1 MLKFTKNFNL
11 GAVEYWRD
19 WHKYS
24 MLSDENILFVPIDAI
39 GVNPQL
45 GSLPRHLFRNLG
57 LKILKISW
65 KDDSK
70 TLRVENVEK
79 IMPAQ
84 GCKRASIAQ
93 GLDEFTAQSAIER
106 AIANLF
112 FTIAKDLSGDF
123 FHSSGEFFHKV
134 KMNKDFF
141 VSENDS
147 DIAQNVVEIV
157 RGREHS
163 SVKNIDLI
171 KV

>member
-1 MLKFTKNFNL
+1 MLKFTKNFNSN
-11 GAVEYWRD
+11 GVEYWRE
-19 WHKYS
+19 YNGVFS
-24 MLSDENILFVPIDAI
+24 SENILFVPIDAI
-39 GVNPQL
+39 GLNPQL

-65 KDDSK
+65 KDSAK
-70 TLRVENVEK
+70 TLRVENIEK
-79 IMPAQ
+79 IMPVH

-93 GLDEFTAQSAIER
+93 GLDKVIVQSAIER

-112 FTIAKDLSGDF
+112 FTIAEDPKGDF
-123 FHSSGEFFHKV
+123 FHSSGQFFHKV

-147 DIAQNVVEIV
+147 AIAHNVVEIV

-163 SVKNIDLI
+163 SVKNKNTVLI

>member
-11 GAVEYWRD
+11 DAVEYWRD

-24 MLSDENILFVPIDAI
+24 MLSGENILFVPIDAI
-39 GVNPQL
+39 GLNPQL

-65 KDDSK
+65 KDGAK

-79 IMPAQ
+79 IMPVQ

-93 GLDEFTAQSAIER
+93 GLDRVIVQSAIER

-112 FTIAKDLSGDF
+112 FTIAEDPRGDF

-147 DIAQNVVEIV
+147 DIAHNVVEIV
-157 RGREHS
+157 RGRERS
-163 SVKNIDLI
+163 SVKNATLI
-171 KV
+171 NN

>member
-1 MLKFTKNFNL
+1 MLKFTKNFNSN
-11 GAVEYWRD
+11 GVEYWRE
-19 WHKYS
+19 YNS
-24 MLSDENILFVPIDAI
+24 VFSSENILFVPIDAI
-39 GVNPQL
+39 GLNPQL

-65 KDDSK
+65 KDGAK

-79 IMPAQ
+79 IMPVQ
-84 GCKRASIAQ
+84 GKRASIAQ
-93 GLDEFTAQSAIER
+93 GLDEATVQSAIER

-112 FTIAKDLSGDF
+112 FTIAKDPRGDF

-134 KMNKDFF
+134 KMNEDFS

-147 DIAQNVVEIV
+147 AIARNVVEIV
-157 RGREHS
+157 RDRERS
-163 SVKNIDLI
+163 SVKNTDLV

>member
-11 GAVEYWRD
+11 DAVEYWRD

-24 MLSDENILFVPIDAI
+24 MLSGENILFVPIDAI
-39 GVNPQL
+39 GLNPQL

-65 KDDSK
+65 KDGAK

-79 IMPAQ
+79 IMPVQ
-84 GCKRASIAQ
+84 GKRASIAQ
-93 GLDEFTAQSAIER
+93 GLDEATVQSAIER

-112 FTIAKDLSGDF
+112 FTIAKDPSGDF

-134 KMNKDFF
+134 KMNEDFS

-147 DIAQNVVEIV
+147 AIARNVVEIV
-157 RGREHS
+157 RDREHS
-163 SVKNIDLI
+163 SVKNTVLI

>member
-11 GAVEYWRD
+11 DAVEYWRD

-24 MLSDENILFVPIDAI
+24 MLSGENILFVPIDAI

-65 KDDSK
+65 KDKSE

-79 IMPAQ
+79 IMPVR
-84 GCKRASIAQ
+84 GCKRVSITQ
-93 GLDEFTAQSAIER
+93 GLDKVIIQSAIER

-112 FTIAKDLSGDF
+112 FTIAKDHSGDF
-123 FHSSGEFFHKV
+123 FHSSGEFFHEV
-134 KMNKDFF
+134 EMNEDFS
-141 VSENDS
+141 VSEGDLA
-147 DIAQNVVEIV
+147 IAHNVVEIV
-157 RGREHS
+157 RDRECS
-163 SVKNIDLI
+163 SVKNTDLI

>member
-11 GAVEYWRD
+11 NGVEYWPECN
-19 WHKYS
+19 S
-24 MLSDENILFVPIDAI
+24 AFSSENILFVPIDAI
-39 GVNPQL
+39 GLNPQL

-65 KDDSK
+65 KDGAK

-79 IMPAQ
+79 IMPVQ
-84 GCKRASIAQ
+84 GKRASIAQ
-93 GLDEFTAQSAIER
+93 GLDEATVQSAIER

-112 FTIAKDLSGDF
+112 FTIAKDPRGDF

-134 KMNKDFF
+134 KMNEDFS

-147 DIAQNVVEIV
+147 AIARNVVEIV
-157 RGREHS
+157 RDRERS
-163 SVKNIDLI
+163 SVKNTDLV

>member
-11 GAVEYWRD
+11 DAVEYWRD

-24 MLSDENILFVPIDAI
+24 MLSGENILFVPIDAI
-39 GVNPQL
+39 GLNPQL

-65 KDDSK
+65 KDGAK

-79 IMPAQ
+79 IMPVQ

-93 GLDEFTAQSAIER
+93 GLDRVIVQSAIER

-112 FTIAKDLSGDF
+112 FTIAEDPSGDF

-147 DIAQNVVEIV
+147 DIAHNVVEIV
-157 RGREHS
+157 RGRERS
-163 SVKNIDLI
+163 SVKNATLI
-171 KV
+171 NN

>member
-1 MLKFTKNFNL
+1 MLKFTKNFNSN
-11 GAVEYWRD
+11 GAEYWRE
-19 WHKYS
+19 YNS
-24 MLSDENILFVPIDAI
+24 VFPSENILFVPIDAI
-39 GVNPQL
+39 GLNSQL

-65 KDDSK
+65 KDNSK
-70 TLRVENVEK
+70 TLEIENVEK
-79 IMPAQ
+79 IVPVQ
-84 GCKRASIAQ
+84 DYKRTPIAQ

-134 KMNKDFF
+134 KMNEDLS

-147 DIAQNVVEIV
+147 DIAHNVVEIV
-157 RGREHS
+157 RDRERS
-163 SVKNIDLI
+163 SVKNTTLI
-171 KV
+171 NN